1 MNKQLT
7 FLLSL
12 TFLFLF
18 SGSVYGQ
25 EEVKK
30 EYWDNGKL
38 KSETHKNVE
47 FVPPSVRGK
56 TGRPKKQE

>member
-1 MNKQLT
+1 MKIKPFT

-12 TFLFLF
+12 AFLFLF
-18 SGSVYGQ
+18 SGSVFGQ

-38 KSETHKNVE
+38 KKENHTQLIFFIIN
-47 FVPPSVRGK
+47 
-56 TGRPKKQE
+56 